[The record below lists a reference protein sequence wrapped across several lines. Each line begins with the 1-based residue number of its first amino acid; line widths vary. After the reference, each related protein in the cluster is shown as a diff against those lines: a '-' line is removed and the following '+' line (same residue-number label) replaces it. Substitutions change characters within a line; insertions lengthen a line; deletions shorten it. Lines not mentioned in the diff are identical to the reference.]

1 MHLPTACCF
10 RDEILHVAPNAKYK
24 TKLYIVS
31 LTLGIIKLIKM
42 PDKNDFSE
50 IIAELLLRADQT
62 NDLLRQVVER
72 QDRAEQIFN
81 RGFTAMLKKLKSID
95 NSL

>member
-10 RDEILHVAPNAKYK
+10 RDETLHVVTDAWYK

-72 QDRAEQIFN
+72 QDRAEQTFN
-81 RGFTAMLKKLKSID
+81 RGFTAMLKRLESID